1 MVKKFIIGM
10 VFSIIGLYVAF
21 RQIDLAELGG
31 ALAQARWL
39 WILVALFLM
48 VFSVWV
54 RALRWQILLLPMS
67 RVHVS
72 AAFSSTMIGYFGNSV
87 LPLRLGEFMR
97 AYAIREKEASLTVAS
112 AFGTIV
118 VERLLDM
125 TGTLILVILFFSLY
139 EVPRWLANGGI
150 LLGVIVLGSFAV
162 LWWISS
168 THEEWLERI
177 EKMALLQQGFG
188 LKVKHLLHSFSHGLV
203 SLRQTKHF
211 LSLAFYSMSLWL
223 IYFTISWLS
232 AHALDIDI
240 TWVEVG
246 VILVSITMVIMIPS
260 APGFIGTYHAAAVLV
275 MVELFGKGESVSQ
288 AFAIINHGIG
298 FVPLV
303 VIGFFCLIRSSVTLK
318 EVKPIE
324 IEP

>member
-1 MVKKFIIGM
+1 MMKFIVGI
-10 VFSIIGLYVAF
+10 VLSVVGLYVAF
-21 RQIDLAELGG
+21 HQIDLEELGG
-31 ALAQARWL
+31 ALAQADWF
-39 WILVALFLM
+39 WISVALLLM

-54 RALRWQILLLPMS
+54 RALRWQILLLPIT
-67 RVHVS
+67 RIHVS
-72 AAFSSTMIGYFGNSV
+72 SAFSSTMVGYFGNSV
-87 LPLRLGEFMR
+87 MPLRLGEFMR
-97 AYAIREKEASLTVAS
+97 AYAIRDKESSLTAAS

-139 EVPRWLANGGI
+139 DVPHWLANGGI
-150 LLGVIVLGSFAV
+150 LLGVIVLGSFAL
-162 LWWISS
+162 LWWIST

-177 EKMALLQQGFG
+177 ERTALLQHGLG
-188 LKVKHLLHSFSHGLV
+188 LKVKHLLHSFSYGLV
-203 SLRQTKHF
+203 SLRRTKHF
-211 LSLAFYSMSLWL
+211 WSLALYSISLWV

-240 TWVEVG
+240 TWVELG
-246 VILVSITMVIMIPS
+246 VILVATTMVIMIPS

-275 MVELFGKGESVSQ
+275 MVELFAKGESVSQ
-288 AFAIINHGIG
+288 AFAILNHAIG

-303 VIGFFCLIRSSVTLK
+303 AVGSFCLIRSSVTLK

-324 IEP
+324 IEG